1 MQIDFEHFTPYLSLA
16 GGILI
21 GLAALLLLILN
32 GRVMGISGILG
43 GLFSR
48 GVVEGD
54 RIWRITFLIGVV
66 LGPFLVMQLTGAS
79 IDIRPAASGFTLMA
93 SGLIIGLGTAIGSG
107 CTSGHGICGMARLSI
122 RSIVAVMI
130 FMSSAIIT
138 VYLIRH
144 VFLG

>member
-1 MQIDFEHFTPYLSLA
+1 MQIDVAHFTPYLSLV

-43 GLFSR
+43 GLISP
-48 GVVEGD
+48 GMGPGD
-54 RIWRITFLIGVV
+54 RIWRLVFIIGVI
-66 LGPFLVMQLTGAS
+66 LGPFLVIEATGEA
-79 IDIRPAASGFTLMA
+79 IEIRPANSGFWLMA
-93 SGLIIGLGTAIGSG
+93 SGLIIGLGTSIGSG

-130 FMSSAIIT
+130 FMTSAIVT
-138 VYLIRH
+138 VALMRH
-144 VFLG
+144 VF